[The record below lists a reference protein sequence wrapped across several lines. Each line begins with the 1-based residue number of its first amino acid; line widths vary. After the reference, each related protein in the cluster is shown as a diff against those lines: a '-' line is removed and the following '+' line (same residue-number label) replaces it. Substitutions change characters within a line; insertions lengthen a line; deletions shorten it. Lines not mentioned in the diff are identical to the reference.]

1 MASQFLRFIR
11 RPLLLSIPL
20 GASVL
25 MYTTPTSVIRCDYAP
40 RIPGQPTWYTTPS
53 PLEGCERPFGSIE
66 PRTVRQISL
75 GSVLGLVAGV
85 GLRIFSRTLTFTLG
99 AAILLIEWAASRG
112 YNIVPT
118 DFLQKYVKSV
128 DVRRAI
134 TEKLA
139 FKASFGTTLM
149 LSAFS
154 EF

>member
-1 MASQFLRFIR
+1 MASQFLRLVN
-11 RPLLLSIPL
+11 RPLLLSVPL
-20 GASVL
+20 TATFFMLRPHPAS
-25 MYTTPTSVIRCDYAP
+25 TIRCDYAP
-40 RIPGQPTWYTTPS
+40 RVPGQPSWYNRPS
-53 PLEGCERPFGSIE
+53 LLEGDGPFRNIS
-66 PRTVRQISL
+66 PQTVRQISL

-99 AAILLIEWAASRG
+99 VAILLIEWAASKG

-118 DFLQKYVKSV
+118 QFLQRYVKSV

-134 TEKLA
+134 TKNLA